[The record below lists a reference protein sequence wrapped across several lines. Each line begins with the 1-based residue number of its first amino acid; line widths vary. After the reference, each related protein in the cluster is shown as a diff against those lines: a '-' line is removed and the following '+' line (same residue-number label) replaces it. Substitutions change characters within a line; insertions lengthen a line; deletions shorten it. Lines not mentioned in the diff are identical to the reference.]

1 LGYHGAILFKA
12 LEFYADEENY
22 CVRFEDD
29 YEPILQDN
37 GKTARQALGW
47 FDAWKVVEKLK
58 ITVIP
63 QDDSVPKWMRYLAEI
78 DNRPFGKYYSAFAET
93 AQLAICLAAL
103 KAVGVKVEV
112 TK

>member
-1 LGYHGAILFKA
+1 MSELKQIRRHHERQLKNMDKKLTMYQIHPADVDWLIQQAERVQKIEQILEDMDRQLYSEQQQNKRYKQA

-47 FDAWKVVEKLK
+47 EEEK
-58 ITVIP
+58 
-63 QDDSVPKWMRYLAEI
+63 
-78 DNRPFGKYYSAFAET
+78 
-93 AQLAICLAAL
+93 
-103 KAVGVKVEV
+103 
-112 TK
+112 